1 MLGYI
6 CRPEGQ
12 ERSYADA
19 GDGRD
24 SDDGAVLVFLP
35 GWEEITNLRDK
46 LAASPIFGDEKRFRV
61 LPLHSM
67 VGDPPTSRFHPAR
80 SPSAFDQTAMRHV
93 DGIDIVQKTER
104 LRGLTLFLPRGEEF
118 GAKSADCKRI
128 LIVSGEIFRERLNK
142 QS

>member
-1 MLGYI
+1 VLGYT
-6 CRPEGQ
+6 CRPKGQ

-67 VGDPPTSRFHPAR
+67 VGNPLTSRLFGLGFALLL
-80 SPSAFDQTAMRHV
+80 AE
-93 DGIDIVQKTER
+93 TEQSVR
-104 LRGLTLFLPRGEEF
+104 QADSMIIYGFNERGSSVVSEDFSELDLP
-118 GAKSADCKRI
+118 K
-128 LIVSGEIFRERLNK
+128 
-142 QS
+142 